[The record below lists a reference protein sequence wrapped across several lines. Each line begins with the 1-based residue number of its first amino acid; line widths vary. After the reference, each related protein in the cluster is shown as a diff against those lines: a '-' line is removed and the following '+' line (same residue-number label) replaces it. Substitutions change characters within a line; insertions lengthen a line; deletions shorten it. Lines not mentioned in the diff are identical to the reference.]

1 MVSSPSISIASNRQS
16 VTTIDDCQSLAQL
29 LASHLTH
36 LANQKYPFLV
46 RRGTAL
52 RNLRKGVEP
61 MDETTANDKAMIKAG
76 SKTYF
81 FDVKTTKEGKAY
93 LVITESR
100 FQGEGKTR
108 QRVSLTV
115 FPEQAKAFAH
125 KVTEMAEK
133 LA

>member
-1 MVSSPSISIASNRQS
+1 
-16 VTTIDDCQSLAQL
+16 
-29 LASHLTH
+29 
-36 LANQKYPFLV
+36 
-46 RRGTAL
+46 
-52 RNLRKGVEP
+52 

>member
-1 MVSSPSISIASNRQS
+1 MVTSPRTRVALNRQN
-16 VTTIDDCQSLAQL
+16 VTTIDDCQGLAQL
-29 LASHLTH
+29 LTARLTQLAS
-36 LANQKYPFLV
+36 QKYPFLV

-52 RNLRKGVEP
+52 RTIRKGVEP

-115 FPEQAKAFAH
+115 FPEQAKEFAQ